1 MLSPAFI
8 TCDKTLHLEPHLTFS
23 FNGIKIEYLD
33 LNSFEDEKMIALQ
46 WEISNIISI
55 SCKWAQN
62 VSNSLLFYFIVLSL
76 SLLFHTFHSSISMYH
91 RHQVGSALI
100 TLLAGP
106 KAETG
111 NAGTRCAFPHITTLH
126 DT

>member
-1 MLSPAFI
+1 M
-8 TCDKTLHLEPHLTFS
+8 D
-23 FNGIKIEYLD
+23 LD
-33 LNSFEDEKMIALQ
+33 SFEDEKMIALQ

-62 VSNSLLFYFIVLSL
+62 VSNSLYFIITIPLVSYF
-76 SLLFHTFHSSISMYH
+76 SQFNMYDAGN
-91 RHQVGSALI
+91 QVGSALI

-111 NAGTRCAFPHITTLH
+111 NAGTRCAFPHITMLH

>member
-1 MLSPAFI
+1 
-8 TCDKTLHLEPHLTFS
+8 
-23 FNGIKIEYLD
+23 
-33 LNSFEDEKMIALQ
+33 MIALQ

-62 VSNSLLFYFIVLSL
+62 V
-76 SLLFHTFHSSISMYH
+76 
-91 RHQVGSALI
+91 GSAFI

-111 NAGTRCAFPHITTLH
+111 NAGTRCAFPHITIH